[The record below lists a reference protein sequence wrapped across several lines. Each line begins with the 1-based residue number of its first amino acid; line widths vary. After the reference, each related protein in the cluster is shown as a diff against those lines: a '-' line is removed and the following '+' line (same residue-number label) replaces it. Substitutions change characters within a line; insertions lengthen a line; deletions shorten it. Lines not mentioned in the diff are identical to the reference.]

1 MIINYLWYRERRF
14 HPSLNLTKRYY
25 PHTHNMDGFF
35 VAKFKKISN
44 KIPASFNQVSSD
56 NFQFLIE

>member
-1 MIINYLWYRERRF
+1 
-14 HPSLNLTKRYY
+14 
-25 PHTHNMDGFF
+25 MDGFF

-56 NFQFLIE
+56 NFQFLMVEQNTTQNLNLQLKWQ